1 MKYVTRERCQ
11 HTLQSLKE
19 LIQLAIHSVTR
30 TQILQVRIDIYSIIM
45 LAICISFSLCW
56 NLYYES
62 LKQLIVRSLQ
72 KE

>member
-19 LIQLAIHSVTR
+19 LIKLAIHSVTR